1 MLSAGLKT
9 KINQRTPPGRS
20 VYHLHEKKKR
30 NKNTVVCILIIE
42 EKQKQKIFLFFLFF
56 FFTELCSVLKM
67 FYN

>member
-42 EKQKQKIFLFFLFF
+42 EKQKIFFFFLFFL
-56 FFTELCSVLKM
+56 TELCSVLKM